1 MEQRGPQRGWTI
13 AVGVAAAAIVV
24 AGGATFALASTSL
37 NDSPGE
43 RLGVTGVRVDVGTDS
58 SSIPGDPSRTPTP
71 TPSPSSTGVET
82 VPGPTPVPADD
93 HGGDNGGRGKGGKGS
108 GDDGSGGHGGDD

>member
-1 MEQRGPQRGWTI
+1 MEQRGRQRGWTI

-71 TPSPSSTGVET
+71 SPSSTGVET